1 MHSQSHSLQLRF
13 LPIRVPAYR
22 TTPHGS
28 QEISHFGDTSL
39 IRRRTETLIQA
50 ACPTVYQSDSCL
62 SDFLVIDKDVGP
74 GRSVRAAEQSSAG
87 SRECGS
93 KAEAAMTNH

>member
-62 SDFLVIDKDVGP
+62 SDFLVIDKHVGP
-74 GRSVRAAEQSSAG
+74 DAPSGRP
-87 SRECGS
+87 S
-93 KAEAAMTNH
+93 KARQVRENAAPKLKPR